1 MIDGHSLTPQ
11 QQMDAPVA
19 KPAARIALSVSFGFF
34 SEGYIELAAV
44 KNTGVGKIGD
54 LQLF

>member
-1 MIDGHSLTPQ
+1 
-11 QQMDAPVA
+11 MDAPVA